1 MKKIFLS
8 ILFLLFS
15 CVFSLAE
22 EESYQVIN
30 DGDTLVYSNID
41 SAWSLEKK
49 HEDDITFKKVLYEG
63 NGSHSIYNNEDGSLG
78 FALATDCEL
87 ISGNNLIIVDNN
99 LLKYYKLEY
108 DFGEI
113 TQVELTESEIKEVF
127 PQAEIFKLSQIDAD
141 NKVWIH
147 KPFRKKRVLIF
158 VNDTNQFFHSLTCK
172 SKKIQDSI
180 VKGLVTISRY
190 GIIRFSHLG
199 EYKGKL
205 TIYVR

>member
-1 MKKIFLS
+1 MRKIFLS
-8 ILFLLFS
+8 IFFVFFS
-15 CVFSLAE
+15 SIFVLAE
-22 EESYQVIN
+22 EAPYYIIN
-30 DGDTLVYSNID
+30 NNETIFYSNMD
-41 SAWSLEKK
+41 SAWSIEKK
-49 HEDDITFKKVLYEG
+49 YEDDISYKKTVHEG
-63 NGSHSIYNNEDGSLG
+63 NGSYSIYYNEDGTLG

-87 ISGNNLIIVDNN
+87 MSGNKLIVVDNK

-108 DFGEI
+108 VFGDI

-147 KPFRKKRVLIF
+147 KPLRKKRILIF
-158 VNDTNQFFHSLTCK
+158 VNDTPKFFHGLTCK
-172 SKKIQDSI
+172 SKNVQDSI

-190 GIIRFSHLG
+190 GIIRFNHFG

-205 TIYVR
+205 TFYIR